1 MTKAAKVMQM
11 LIRAF
16 GVVQIVIGIAIW
28 MGYGLRPPVI
38 HMALGLMFVLA
49 LWILAILGAQTRAG
63 APLVASLLVW
73 GALTAV
79 FGMAQAAIL
88 PGPHHWIIRVLHLL
102 VGVAAM
108 GQAEALTGRM
118 KRAAAAHPAAA
129 ETARAVS

>member
-1 MTKAAKVMQM
+1 MTKAAKVIQM

-28 MGYGLRPPVI
+28 MGFGLRPPII
-38 HMALGLMFVLA
+38 HIALGLIFVLA
-49 LWILAILGAQTRAG
+49 LWILAILGAQARAG
-63 APLVASLLVW
+63 VPLVALVMVW
-73 GALTAV
+73 GAFMVV

-88 PGPHHWIIRVLHLL
+88 PGPHHWIVRVLHLL

-108 GQAEALTGRM
+108 GQAEALAGRM

-129 ETARAVS
+129 ETARAL